1 MGIYDYE
8 NMKAHKI
15 KYKNGRESNLLERTK
30 ENVKVIL
37 RFSFIEK
44 LKILFSR
51 NTCVYVDLS
60 NDMKLIGNT
69 IYSESRI
76 INNVDY
82 L

>member
-1 MGIYDYE
+1 MKHKMKQYE
-8 NMKAHKI
+8 K
-15 KYKNGRESNLLERTK
+15 RTK

-51 NTCVYVDLS
+51 NTCVYIDLS

-82 L
+82 LQEG

>member
-1 MGIYDYE
+1 MKQYE
-8 NMKAHKI
+8 K
-15 KYKNGRESNLLERTK
+15 RTR

-51 NTCVYVDLS
+51 NTCIYVDLS
-60 NDMKLIGNT
+60 NDTKLIGNT
-69 IYSESRI
+69 IYSESRT

>member
-1 MGIYDYE
+1 MKNKMKQYE
-8 NMKAHKI
+8 K
-15 KYKNGRESNLLERTK
+15 RTK

>member
-1 MGIYDYE
+1 MKQYE
-8 NMKAHKI
+8 K
-15 KYKNGRESNLLERTK
+15 RTR

>member
-1 MGIYDYE
+1 MKQYE
-8 NMKAHKI
+8 KRT
-15 KYKNGRESNLLERTK
+15 RENI
-30 ENVKVIL
+30 KVIL

>member
-1 MGIYDYE
+1 MKQYE
-8 NMKAHKI
+8 K
-15 KYKNGRESNLLERTK
+15 RTK

-37 RFSFIEK
+37 RFSLIEK

>member
-1 MGIYDYE
+1 MRVKKE
-8 NMKAHKI
+8 RM
-15 KYKNGRESNLLERTK
+15 KYKMKQYEKRTK

>member
-1 MGIYDYE
+1 MKQYE
-8 NMKAHKI
+8 K
-15 KYKNGRESNLLERTK
+15 RTK

>member
-1 MGIYDYE
+1 MKQYE
-8 NMKAHKI
+8 K
-15 KYKNGRESNLLERTK
+15 RTK

-76 INNVDY
+76 INNVCFHTTEAARDLY
-82 L
+82 YSVESI

>member
-1 MGIYDYE
+1 MKQYE
-8 NMKAHKI
+8 K
-15 KYKNGRESNLLERTK
+15 RTR

-60 NDMKLIGNT
+60 NDTRLIGNT

>member
-1 MGIYDYE
+1 MKQYE
-8 NMKAHKI
+8 K
-15 KYKNGRESNLLERTK
+15 RTK

-51 NTCVYVDLS
+51 NTCVYVNLS

>member
-1 MGIYDYE
+1 
-8 NMKAHKI
+8 MKQYTK
-15 KYKNGRESNLLERTK
+15 STK
-30 ENVKVIL
+30 ENLKVIL

>member
-1 MGIYDYE
+1 MKQYE
-8 NMKAHKI
+8 K
-15 KYKNGRESNLLERTK
+15 RTK

-37 RFSFIEK
+37 KFSFIEK

>member
-1 MGIYDYE
+1 MKQYE
-8 NMKAHKI
+8 K
-15 KYKNGRESNLLERTK
+15 RTK

-60 NDMKLIGNT
+60 NDMKFIGNT

>member
-1 MGIYDYE
+1 MKQYE
-8 NMKAHKI
+8 K
-15 KYKNGRESNLLERTK
+15 RTK

-60 NDMKLIGNT
+60 NDVKLIGNT

>member
-1 MGIYDYE
+1 MKQYE
-8 NMKAHKI
+8 K
-15 KYKNGRESNLLERTK
+15 RTK

-51 NTCVYVDLS
+51 NTCVYIDLS

>member
-1 MGIYDYE
+1 MKQYE
-8 NMKAHKI
+8 K
-15 KYKNGRESNLLERTK
+15 RTR

-51 NTCVYVDLS
+51 NTCIYVDLS
-60 NDMKLIGNT
+60 NDTRLIGNT

>member
-1 MGIYDYE
+1 MKHKMKQYE
-8 NMKAHKI
+8 K
-15 KYKNGRESNLLERTK
+15 RTK

-51 NTCVYVDLS
+51 NTCVYIDLS

>member
-1 MGIYDYE
+1 MKQYE
-8 NMKAHKI
+8 K
-15 KYKNGRESNLLERTK
+15 RTK

-82 L
+82 LQEG

>member
-1 MGIYDYE
+1 MNTQKELIRDSISDLLME
-8 NMKAHKI
+8 NDI
-15 KYKNGRESNLLERTK
+15 
-30 ENVKVIL
+30 
-37 RFSFIEK
+37 
-44 LKILFSR
+44 
-51 NTCVYVDLS
+51 DLS

>member
-1 MGIYDYE
+1 MKHKMKQYE
-8 NMKAHKI
+8 K
-15 KYKNGRESNLLERTK
+15 RTR

>member
-1 MGIYDYE
+1 MSVKKERMKHKMKQYE
-8 NMKAHKI
+8 K
-15 KYKNGRESNLLERTK
+15 RTK

>member
-1 MGIYDYE
+1 
-8 NMKAHKI
+8 MKQ
-15 KYKNGRESNLLERTK
+15 YKKRTK
-30 ENVKVIL
+30 EKVKVIL

>member
-1 MGIYDYE
+1 MKHKMKQYE
-8 NMKAHKI
+8 K
-15 KYKNGRESNLLERTK
+15 RTK